1 MTLIAGD
8 VRPVMRVSEA
18 SELISAFVT
27 LDSISGPAAA
37 TAFTIGLYRFDASG
51 STAAASLLAL
61 IDGAAATATAWAA
74 LRPKPMNLSTSR
86 VLLSPGD
93 SVAMVTASPWTGSLS
108 MRFRRAL

>member
-1 MTLIAGD
+1 MTIIAGD
-8 VRPVMRVSEA
+8 IRPLMRVSEA
-18 SELISAFVT
+18 SELIGAFVT

-37 TAFTIGLYRFDASG
+37 TAFTIGLYRFDPSG
-51 STAAASLLAL
+51 SPATASVLAL

-74 LRPKPMNLSTSR
+74 VRPKPMTLATSR
-86 VLLSPGD
+86 VLLNPGD